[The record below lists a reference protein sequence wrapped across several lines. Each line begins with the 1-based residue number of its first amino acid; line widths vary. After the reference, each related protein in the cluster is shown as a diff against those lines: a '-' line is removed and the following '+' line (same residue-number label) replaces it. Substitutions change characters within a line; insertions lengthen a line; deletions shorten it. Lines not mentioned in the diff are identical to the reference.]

1 MSSSMLT
8 RIAISLCAAWAVMCV
23 GWIAL
28 QAVRNPMHAREDAL
42 ETTLAGVAGNSID
55 LPNSAKPPLLML
67 RPQIVGKKALW
78 SELVAAPPA
87 PPKPQADPNLKE
99 KLKGVTATRQT
110 IARGDAVLVKFYL
123 GPQDKAGAW
132 KTVGEDINGL
142 TIREITTEAVVF
154 GIKQGEKEYTVEL
167 PRR

>member
-1 MSSSMLT
+1 MSASMLT
-8 RIAISLCAAWAVMCV
+8 RVAIGFCAAWAVACV

-28 QAVRNPMHAREDAL
+28 QTIRNPMHVRAEAL
-42 ETTLAGVAGNSID
+42 ETTLDSVASNPID
-55 LPNSAKPPLLML
+55 LPNSAKPPLQML

-110 IARGDAVLVKFYL
+110 IARGDTVRVKFYL
-123 GPQDKAGAW
+123 GPQDKAGSW
-132 KTVGEDINGL
+132 KTVGEVINGL
-142 TIREITTEAVVF
+142 TISEITPEVVVF
-154 GIKQGEKEYTVEL
+154 SIKQGGKEYTVEL